1 MAGRLLLLSAEDTA
15 MIERIVVPLDG
26 SLTGE
31 AILSQ
36 VRRVLYRNDSE
47 VILVRAVEL
56 PFVENAITVAEAEL
70 SAAREYVLG
79 QQERLEKAG
88 VRVSHVVRLGSP
100 AGVILEIAKERNA
113 TMVAMATHGASGLQ
127 RFLFGS
133 TAEAVIR
140 RSPVPVLLVRPFWS
154 YDLVPPVEAARRPIR
169 NLLLPVDGSDRSLE
183 ALPGVI
189 EFAALFETRVV
200 LLRVLEKEETE
211 EEARQ
216 QLQAIAQTLEKKGV
230 ETMILVEK
238 GNPVEGILKTVR
250 FREIDLIA
258 MATHGRT
265 GAFRAAAGSVTEEVL
280 RKATVPM
287 LVTRCA
293 GKVDAV
299 ANEPPPVMLG
309 L

>member
-1 MAGRLLLLSAEDTA
+1 

-26 SLTGE
+26 SLTAE
-31 AILSQ
+31 AILPQ

-56 PFVENAITVAEAEL
+56 PFVENAITVAEVQIA
-70 SAAREYVLG
+70 AAREYLLG
-79 QQERLEKAG
+79 RQERLEKAG
-88 VRVSHVVRLGSP
+88 VRVSHVVRTGSS
-100 AGVILEIAKERNA
+100 AGVILEIVKERNA

-154 YDLVPPVEAARRPIR
+154 YDLVPPVEEAHRPVR

-183 ALPGVI
+183 SLPAVI

-200 LLRVLEKEETE
+200 LLRVLEKGEAE

-216 QLQAIAQTLEKKGV
+216 QLQTIGLTLERKGV
-230 ETMILVEK
+230 ETMILVEQ
-238 GNPVEGILKTVR
+238 GNPVEEILKTVR

-265 GAFRAAAGSVTEEVL
+265 GPTRAAAGSVTEEVL

-293 GKVDAV
+293 GKVDAMTG
-299 ANEPPPVMLG
+299 APLATLWM
-309 L
+309 